1 MGVGVLLVSW
11 TFKTQEKVWLCIL
24 SKVSSYFN
32 STMFLFPV
40 YFGKLLISNMILVC
54 DGLYKV
60 SCILECPKLSLALMQ
75 VCVTLAV
82 HD

>member
-1 MGVGVLLVSW
+1 MDVGIIGQLDIQNSRKSLA
-11 TFKTQEKVWLCIL
+11 CIW
-24 SKVSSYFN
+24 SKVSSYFK

-40 YFGKLLISNMILVC
+40 YFGKLLISKMILVC

-60 SCILECPKLSLALMQ
+60 SYILEHPKLSLALMQ
-75 VCVTLAV
+75 VCVMLEV